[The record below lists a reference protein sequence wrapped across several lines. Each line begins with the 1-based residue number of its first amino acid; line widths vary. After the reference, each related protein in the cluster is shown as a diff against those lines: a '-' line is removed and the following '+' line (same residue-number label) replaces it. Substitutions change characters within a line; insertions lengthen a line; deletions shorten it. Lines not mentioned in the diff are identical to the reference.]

1 MDGAAPAVKN
11 RFRDVET
18 MIRAKPAAKK
28 K

>member
-1 MDGAAPAVKN
+1 METKPAVEN